1 VGRASHSG
9 FNPGVESL
17 ILKLVVTPA
26 LIGAAS
32 LAGRRW
38 GAAVGG
44 WLVGIPFTSDPI
56 ALFLALDHGAS
67 FAASAS
73 VGMLLGTISQAIF
86 CLAYSFSASRG
97 VPWLAS
103 FGSGCVGFAASTI
116 VLHLLSVPLIPASL
130 ATLLAL
136 VVVLLLVPHTPEK
149 SDESGSSAT
158 SPPRWDI
165 PATMVVATVFV
176 LLLTTVAPVLGAY
189 LSGLL
194 SPFPLF
200 GAVLVVFVHRSEGA
214 TSAMKLLRGLL
225 FRTVRSGRLLPG
237 ALRPQRAFGYWARL
251 RRGQR
256 NRLGGTGPHF
266 ATAPTRNALRLGWG
280 LRCSTSRVV
289 GRSSC
294 RASP

>member
-1 VGRASHSG
+1 MSLRAWDH
-9 FNPGVESL
+9 PILATIRGVESL

-44 WLVGIPFTSDPI
+44 WLVGIPFTSGPI

-86 CLAYSFSASRG
+86 CLAYSWSASRG

-103 FGSGCVGFAASTI
+103 FGSGCVGFAASTV
-116 VLHLLSVPLIPASL
+116 VLHLLSVPLMPASL

-136 VVVLLLVPHTPEK
+136 AVVLLLVPRTPDK
-149 SDESGSSAT
+149 SDESESPAT

-165 PATMVVATVFV
+165 PARMVVATVFV
-176 LLLTTVAPVLGAY
+176 LLLTAVAPVLGPY

-225 FRTVRSGRLLPG
+225 FGLFAAAGFFVALSALIEPLGIGLGFAAATATALVAQGLTLRLLRPG
-237 ALRPQRAFGYWARL
+237 TLSG
-251 RRGQR
+251 
-256 NRLGGTGPHF
+256 
-266 ATAPTRNALRLGWG
+266 
-280 LRCSTSRVV
+280 
-289 GRSSC
+289 
-294 RASP
+294 

>member
-1 VGRASHSG
+1 M
-9 FNPGVESL
+9 ESL

-44 WLVGIPFTSDPI
+44 WLVGIPFTSGPI
-56 ALFLALDHGAS
+56 ALFLALDHEAS

-86 CLAYSFSASRG
+86 CLAYSWSASRG

-103 FGSGCVGFAASTI
+103 LGSGCVGFAVSTV
-116 VLHLLSVPLIPASL
+116 VLQVLSVPLMPASL
-130 ATLLAL
+130 ATLVAL
-136 VVVLLLVPHTPEK
+136 VVVLFLVPHTPDK
-149 SDESGSSAT
+149 SDKSESPAT
-158 SPPRWDI
+158 LPPRWDI
-165 PATMVVATVFV
+165 PARMVVATVFV
-176 LLLTTVAPVLGAY
+176 LLLTAVAPVLGPY

-225 FRTVRSGRLLPG
+225 FGLFAPAGFFMALSALIEPLGIGLGFTAATATALVAQGFTLRM
-237 ALRPQRAFGYWARL
+237 LRPETLSG
-251 RRGQR
+251 
-256 NRLGGTGPHF
+256 
-266 ATAPTRNALRLGWG
+266 
-280 LRCSTSRVV
+280 
-289 GRSSC
+289 
-294 RASP
+294 

>member
-1 VGRASHSG
+1 MSLRAWDH
-9 FNPGVESL
+9 PILATIRGVESL

-44 WLVGIPFTSDPI
+44 WLVGIPFTSGPI
-56 ALFLALDHGAS
+56 ALFLALDHGVS

-73 VGMLLGTISQAIF
+73 VGMLLGMISQAIF
-86 CLAYSFSASRG
+86 CLAYSWSASRG

-103 FGSGCVGFAASTI
+103 FGSGCVGFAASTV
-116 VLHLLSVPLIPASL
+116 VLHLLSVPLMPASL

-136 VVVLLLVPHTPEK
+136 AVVLLLVPRTPDK
-149 SDESGSSAT
+149 SDESESPAT

-165 PATMVVATVFV
+165 PARMVVATVFV
-176 LLLTTVAPVLGAY
+176 VLLTAVAPVLGPY

-225 FRTVRSGRLLPG
+225 FGLFAAVGFFVALSALIEPLGIGLGFAAATATALVAQGLTLRLLRPG
-237 ALRPQRAFGYWARL
+237 TLSG
-251 RRGQR
+251 
-256 NRLGGTGPHF
+256 
-266 ATAPTRNALRLGWG
+266 
-280 LRCSTSRVV
+280 
-289 GRSSC
+289 
-294 RASP
+294 

>member
-1 VGRASHSG
+1 
-9 FNPGVESL
+9 VESL

-44 WLVGIPFTSDPI
+44 WLVGIPLTSAPI
-56 ALFLALDHGAS
+56 ALFLALDHGVS

-103 FGSGCVGFAASTI
+103 FGSGCVGFAASTVI
-116 VLHLLSVPLIPASL
+116 LQLLSVPLVPASF
-130 ATLLAL
+130 ATLIAL
-136 VVVLLLVPHTPEK
+136 VVVLLLLPRTPDEPDK
-149 SDESGSSAT
+149 SESPAT
-158 SPPRWDI
+158 SQPRWDI
-165 PATMVVATVFV
+165 PARMVVATLFVV
-176 LLLTTVAPVLGAY
+176 LLTAVAPVLGPY

-200 GAVLVVFVHRSEGA
+200 GAVLVIFVHRSEGS
-214 TSAMKLLRGLL
+214 TSAMKLLRGLVFGL
-225 FRTVRSGRLLPG
+225 FAPAGFFVALSALIEPLGIGLGFAAATATALVAQGFTLLL
-237 ALRPQRAFGYWARL
+237 LRP
-251 RRGQR
+251 
-256 NRLGGTGPHF
+256 GTLSG
-266 ATAPTRNALRLGWG
+266 
-280 LRCSTSRVV
+280 
-289 GRSSC
+289 
-294 RASP
+294 

>member
-1 VGRASHSG
+1 MSLRAWDH
-9 FNPGVESL
+9 PHLATIRGVESL

-44 WLVGIPFTSDPI
+44 WLVGIPFTSAPI

-86 CLAYSFSASRG
+86 CLAYSWSASRG
-97 VPWLAS
+97 VSWLAS
-103 FGSGCVGFAASTI
+103 FGSGCVGFAASTG
-116 VLHLLSVPLIPASL
+116 VLQVLSVPLVPASF
-130 ATLLAL
+130 ATLVAL
-136 VVVLLLVPHTPEK
+136 VVVLLLVPRTPDK
-149 SDESGSSAT
+149 SDESESPAT

-165 PATMVVATVFV
+165 PARMVVATVFV
-176 LLLTTVAPVLGAY
+176 VLLTAVAPVLGPY

-225 FRTVRSGRLLPG
+225 FGLFAPAGFFMALSALIEPLGIGLGFAAATATASVAQGFILRLLRPG
-237 ALRPQRAFGYWARL
+237 TLSG
-251 RRGQR
+251 
-256 NRLGGTGPHF
+256 
-266 ATAPTRNALRLGWG
+266 
-280 LRCSTSRVV
+280 
-289 GRSSC
+289 
-294 RASP
+294 

>member
-1 VGRASHSG
+1 
-9 FNPGVESL
+9 VESL
-17 ILKLVVTPA
+17 ILKLVLTPA

-44 WLVGIPFTSDPI
+44 WLVGIPLTSAPI
-56 ALFLALDHGAS
+56 ALFLALDHGTS

-97 VPWLAS
+97 APWLAS
-103 FGSGCVGFAASTI
+103 LGSGCVGFVVSTF
-116 VLHLLSVPLIPASL
+116 VLHLLSVPLIAASL

-165 PATMVVATVFV
+165 PARMVVATVFV
-176 LLLTTVAPVLGAY
+176 LLLTAVAPVLGPY

-214 TSAMKLLRGLL
+214 TSAMRLLRGLL
-225 FRTVRSGRLLPG
+225 FGLFAPAGFFMALFALIEPLGIGLGFTAATATALVAQGFTLLM
-237 ALRPQRAFGYWARL
+237 LRP
-251 RRGQR
+251 
-256 NRLGGTGPHF
+256 GTLSG
-266 ATAPTRNALRLGWG
+266 
-280 LRCSTSRVV
+280 
-289 GRSSC
+289 
-294 RASP
+294 

>member
-1 VGRASHSG
+1 VARASHSLATLR
-9 FNPGVESL
+9 GVESL

-44 WLVGIPFTSDPI
+44 WLVGIPFTSAPI
-56 ALFLALDHGAS
+56 ALFLAVDHGAS

-103 FGSGCVGFAASTI
+103 FGFGCVGFAASTV
-116 VLHLLSVPLIPASL
+116 VLNLLSVPLISASL
-130 ATLLAL
+130 ATLVAL
-136 VVVLLLVPHTPEK
+136 VVVLLLVPHTPDEPDK
-149 SDESGSSAT
+149 SESPAT
-158 SPPRWDI
+158 LPPRWDI
-165 PATMVVATVFV
+165 PARMVVATVFV
-176 LLLTTVAPVLGAY
+176 VLLTSVAPVLGPY

-200 GAVLVVFVHRSEGA
+200 GAILVVFVHRSERA

-225 FRTVRSGRLLPG
+225 FGLFAPAGFFMALSALIEPLGIGLGFAAATATALVAQGITLRLL
-237 ALRPQRAFGYWARL
+237 RPETLSG
-251 RRGQR
+251 
-256 NRLGGTGPHF
+256 
-266 ATAPTRNALRLGWG
+266 
-280 LRCSTSRVV
+280 
-289 GRSSC
+289 
-294 RASP
+294 

>member
-1 VGRASHSG
+1 MHPILATIR
-9 FNPGVESL
+9 GVESL

-44 WLVGIPFTSDPI
+44 WLVGIPFTSAPI
-56 ALFLALDHGAS
+56 ALFLALDHGPS

-97 VPWLAS
+97 VRWLAS
-103 FGSGCVGFAASTI
+103 FGSGCVGFAASTF

-130 ATLLAL
+130 ATLVAL
-136 VVVLLLVPHTPEK
+136 VVVLLLVPHTPDEPDK
-149 SDESGSSAT
+149 SESPAT
-158 SPPRWDI
+158 LPPRWDI
-165 PATMVVATVFV
+165 PARMVVATVFV
-176 LLLTTVAPVLGAY
+176 VLLTSVAPVLGPY

-200 GAVLVVFVHRSEGA
+200 GAVLVVFAHRSEGA

-225 FRTVRSGRLLPG
+225 FGLFAPAGFFVALCALIEPLGIGLGFAAASATALVAQGFTLG
-237 ALRPQRAFGYWARL
+237 MLRP
-251 RRGQR
+251 
-256 NRLGGTGPHF
+256 GTLSG
-266 ATAPTRNALRLGWG
+266 
-280 LRCSTSRVV
+280 
-289 GRSSC
+289 
-294 RASP
+294 

>member
-1 VGRASHSG
+1 MSLRAWEH
-9 FNPGVESL
+9 PILATIRGVESL

-44 WLVGIPFTSDPI
+44 WLVGIPFTSAPI
-56 ALFLALDHGAS
+56 ALFLALDHGTS

-86 CLAYSFSASRG
+86 CLAYSWSASRG

-103 FGSGCVGFAASTI
+103 FGFGCVGFAASTV
-116 VLHLLSVPLIPASL
+116 VLHLLSVPLVPASL

-136 VVVLLLVPHTPEK
+136 VVVLLLVPRTPDK
-149 SDESGSSAT
+149 SEESEGPAT
-158 SPPRWDI
+158 SSPRWDI
-165 PATMVVATVFV
+165 PARMVVATVFV
-176 LLLTTVAPVLGAY
+176 VLLTAVAPLLGPY

-214 TSAMKLLRGLL
+214 TSAMKLLGGFLFGLFAPAGFFVAL
-225 FRTVRSGRLLPG
+225 SALIEPLGIGLGFAAATATALVAQGLTLLM
-237 ALRPQRAFGYWARL
+237 LRP
-251 RRGQR
+251 
-256 NRLGGTGPHF
+256 GTLSG
-266 ATAPTRNALRLGWG
+266 
-280 LRCSTSRVV
+280 
-289 GRSSC
+289 
-294 RASP
+294 

>member
-1 VGRASHSG
+1 MSLRAWDH
-9 FNPGVESL
+9 PILATIRGVESL

-44 WLVGIPFTSDPI
+44 WLVGIPFTSGPI

-86 CLAYSFSASRG
+86 CLAYSWSASRG

-103 FGSGCVGFAASTI
+103 FGSGCVGFAASTV

-136 VVVLLLVPHTPEK
+136 VVVLLLVPCTPDK
-149 SDESGSSAT
+149 SDESGGTAT

-165 PATMVVATVFV
+165 PARMVVATVFV
-176 LLLTTVAPVLGAY
+176 VLLTAVAPVLGPY

-214 TSAMKLLRGLL
+214 TSAMKLLRGFL
-225 FRTVRSGRLLPG
+225 FGLFAPAGFFVALSALIEPLGIGLGFAAASATALVAQVFTLRM
-237 ALRPQRAFGYWARL
+237 LRP
-251 RRGQR
+251 
-256 NRLGGTGPHF
+256 GTLSG
-266 ATAPTRNALRLGWG
+266 
-280 LRCSTSRVV
+280 
-289 GRSSC
+289 
-294 RASP
+294 

>member
-1 VGRASHSG
+1 MSLRAWDH
-9 FNPGVESL
+9 PILATIRGVESL

-44 WLVGIPFTSDPI
+44 WLVGIPFTSGPI

-73 VGMLLGTISQAIF
+73 VGMLLGTISQAVF
-86 CLAYSFSASRG
+86 CLAYSWSAGRG

-103 FGSGCVGFAASTI
+103 LGSGCVGFAASTV
-116 VLHLLSVPLIPASL
+116 VLQVLSVPLMPDSL
-130 ATLLAL
+130 ATLVAL
-136 VVVLLLVPHTPEK
+136 VVVLFLVPHTPEK
-149 SDESGSSAT
+149 SDKSESPAT
-158 SPPRWDI
+158 MPPRWDI
-165 PATMVVATVFV
+165 PARMVVATIFV
-176 LLLTTVAPVLGAY
+176 LLLTAVAPVLGPY

-214 TSAMKLLRGLL
+214 TSAMKLLPGLL
-225 FRTVRSGRLLPG
+225 FGLFAPAGFFMALSALIEPLGIGLGFAAATATALMVQGFSLRM
-237 ALRPQRAFGYWARL
+237 LRP
-251 RRGQR
+251 
-256 NRLGGTGPHF
+256 GTLSG
-266 ATAPTRNALRLGWG
+266 
-280 LRCSTSRVV
+280 
-289 GRSSC
+289 
-294 RASP
+294 

>member
-1 VGRASHSG
+1 MSLRAWDQ
-9 FNPGVESL
+9 PILATIRGVESL
-17 ILKLVVTPA
+17 ILKLVLTPA

-44 WLVGIPFTSDPI
+44 WLVGIPLTSAPI
-56 ALFLALDHGAS
+56 ALFLALDHGVS

-86 CLAYSFSASRG
+86 CLAYSFSATLG
-97 VPWLAS
+97 VRWLAS
-103 FGSGCVGFAASTI
+103 FGFGCVGFAASTV
-116 VLHLLSVPLIPASL
+116 VLQLLSVPLIPASL
-130 ATLLAL
+130 ATLIAL
-136 VVVLLLVPHTPEK
+136 VVVLLLVPRTP
-149 SDESGSSAT
+149 DESDKSRSPAT

-165 PATMVVATVFV
+165 PARMVVATVFV
-176 LLLTTVAPVLGAY
+176 VLLTAVAPVLGPY

-225 FRTVRSGRLLPG
+225 FGLFAPAGFFVALSALIEPLGIGLGFAAATATALVAQGFTLLM
-237 ALRPQRAFGYWARL
+237 LRP
-251 RRGQR
+251 
-256 NRLGGTGPHF
+256 GTLSG
-266 ATAPTRNALRLGWG
+266 
-280 LRCSTSRVV
+280 
-289 GRSSC
+289 
-294 RASP
+294 

>member
-1 VGRASHSG
+1 MSLRAWDH
-9 FNPGVESL
+9 PILATLRGVESL
-17 ILKLVVTPA
+17 ILKLVLTPA

-44 WLVGIPFTSDPI
+44 WLVGIPFTSAPI

-73 VGMLLGTISQAIF
+73 VDMLLGTISQAIF

-103 FGSGCVGFAASTI
+103 FGSGCVGFAASTV

-130 ATLLAL
+130 ATLIAL
-136 VVVLLLVPHTPEK
+136 VVVLFLLPRTPDK
-149 SDESGSSAT
+149 SDESESPAT

-165 PATMVVATVFV
+165 PARMVVATVFV
-176 LLLTTVAPVLGAY
+176 VLLTAVAPVLGPY

-225 FRTVRSGRLLPG
+225 FGLFAPAGFFVALSALIEPLGIGLGFAAASATALVAQGLTLRLLRPG
-237 ALRPQRAFGYWARL
+237 TLSG
-251 RRGQR
+251 
-256 NRLGGTGPHF
+256 
-266 ATAPTRNALRLGWG
+266 
-280 LRCSTSRVV
+280 
-289 GRSSC
+289 
-294 RASP
+294 

>member
-1 VGRASHSG
+1 MHPIVATIRS
-9 FNPGVESL
+9 VESL

-38 GAAVGG
+38 GAPVGG
-44 WLVGIPFTSDPI
+44 WLVGIPFTSAPI
-56 ALFLALDHGAS
+56 ALFLALDHGQS

-103 FGSGCVGFAASTI
+103 FGSGCVGFAASTV
-116 VLHLLSVPLIPASL
+116 VLHLLSVPLIAASL

-136 VVVLLLVPHTPEK
+136 VVVLLLVPHTPDQPDK
-149 SDESGSSAT
+149 SESPAT
-158 SPPRWDI
+158 LPPRWDV
-165 PATMVVATVFV
+165 PARMVVATVFV
-176 LLLTTVAPVLGAY
+176 LLLTAVAPVLGPY

-200 GAVLVVFVHRSEGA
+200 GVVLVVFVHRSEGA
-214 TSAMKLLRGLL
+214 TSAMKLLQGLL
-225 FRTVRSGRLLPG
+225 FGLFAPAGFFIALSALIEPLGIGLGFAVATATALVAQGITLRM
-237 ALRPQRAFGYWARL
+237 LRP
-251 RRGQR
+251 
-256 NRLGGTGPHF
+256 GTLSG
-266 ATAPTRNALRLGWG
+266 
-280 LRCSTSRVV
+280 
-289 GRSSC
+289 
-294 RASP
+294 